1 MENVFKYYEFTDF
14 FKDESGVFS
23 GNQICFTA
31 LNDTHFLIF
40 EKNEYGYNLFVSKFS
55 SKSEIGISTPQIL
68 ELVIENYDKS
78 LPKHR
83 IALRAYLD

>member
-40 EKNEYGYNLFVSKFS
+40 EKMSMAIIFLFLNF
-55 SKSEIGISTPQIL
+55 PQ
-68 ELVIENYDKS
+68 NQK
-78 LPKHR
+78 
-83 IALRAYLD
+83 

>member
-1 MENVFKYYEFTDF
+1 MENVFKYYEFTAF

-40 EKNEYGYNLFVSKFS
+40 EKNEYHYNLFVSKFS
-55 SKSEIGISTPQIL
+55 SKSEIGISPPQIL